1 MTRIFFL
8 ILTLLICLSCQKEV
22 EKNLNDKNPLAPYF
36 LGWIT
41 NLSGTQEIQ
50 ILKTNNFSSNPTP
63 NYITNGIITV
73 TNNSYI
79 ENFVNSGLSYFSSPN
94 YSLNS
99 GSCIVKINVDG
110 KTYTESVE
118 LFDPIELNEISFSE
132 DVYEEGIGTE
142 TGIFVDFNL
151 PSEDNYSILFELF
164 ADSTGNGDQF
174 ESLTPDIHSMELFE
188 NYVDEYNEYG
198 DILLFQ
204 NQLVRDDGS
213 ILYKLIAHRISNVQY
228 NYLLRI
234 QEEPSESVYATQP
247 VNLPTMFSNG
257 GLGIVIVSSD
267 SVIEFN
273 F

>member
-1 MTRIFFL
+1 MIRVLFL
-8 ILTLLICLSCQKEV
+8 LPILMICFSCQKEV
-22 EKNLNDKNPLAPYF
+22 EKNLNDENPSLPYF
-36 LGWIT
+36 SGWIT

-50 ILKTNNFSSNPTP
+50 ILKTNNFSSNPSSS
-63 NYITNGIITV
+63 YITNGTITV
-73 TNNSYI
+73 TNNSSI
-79 ENFVNSGLSYFSSPN
+79 EDFINNGFGYFSSPN

-99 GSCIVKINVDG
+99 GNCIVTINVSG

-118 LFDPIELNEISFSE
+118 LYDPIILNDIFFSE
-132 DVYEEGIGTE
+132 DIYQEGTE

-151 PSEDNYSILFELF
+151 PSEDNYSILFELL

-204 NQLVRDDGS
+204 NQLISDDGT
-213 ILYKLIAHRISNVQY
+213 ILYKLIAHRISDAQY

-234 QEEPSESVYATQP
+234 QEEPSESIYATQP

-257 GLGIVIVSSD
+257 GLGIVIISSD